1 MRMIAPR
8 MFANVFANMRS
19 ASPRRLSI
27 VSMSFANRF
36 MIRPS
41 GVVSKNESGAW
52 MTRPIAAR
60 CRLREAAYVKNAK
73 TTPIAKSAP
82 AWETPSAA

>member
-1 MRMIAPR
+1 MPPTAIRNHGSRIEMRMIAPR
-8 MFANVFANMRS
+8 MFAN
-19 ASPRRLSI
+19 

-41 GVVSKNESGAW
+41 GVVSKKESGAW

-60 CRLREAAYVKNAK
+60 WRLREAAYVKNAK

-82 AWETPSAA
+82 AWETPRAA